1 MKNIKITPNVFQ
13 SIKKDMAEG
22 LTKRQICSKYDIRF
36 TSYYSVL
43 KCDTYEDLCNYR
55 NVMCKAVINSK
66 HKYKGSVRS
75 SRKMDEKTFD
85 KVKTLLSL
93 GATPG
98 QVSKIIEFSRPTVKR
113 IRTAKNWEQYL
124 ADNEAMKERAR
135 AKRLAFL
142 NESGSTVISY
152 DEPEK
157 ESEKIETPILDVLI
171 EIRDELRTLTE
182 QMKALGK
189 SKFRLF

>member
-1 MKNIKITPNVFQ
+1 MKSIKITPYVFQ

-66 HKYKGSVRS
+66 HKYKGAVRS

-85 KVKTLLSL
+85 KVKTLLNL
-93 GATPG
+93 GVTPG

-113 IRTAKNWEQYL
+113 IRTAKNWEEYL

-135 AKRLAFL
+135 AKRNQLAKPASLFP
-142 NESGSTVISY
+142 Y
-152 DEPEK
+152 QEPEK
-157 ESEKIETPILDVLI
+157 ESEKIETPILDVLV
-171 EIRDELRTLTE
+171 EIREELRTLTE
-182 QMKALGK
+182 QMRALGK